1 MVCQI
6 MVMRTP
12 HPMQQVS
19 RRTLHRQR
27 YSQKLWV
34 SDVKLYLLWFEFLA
48 ISPSYELAR
57 RFRAGDCAPDEVFPA
72 DFDEVLSV
80 FDNLGD
86 VQRTLFNTWWRKVA
100 VLHFGHQ
107 GKPPLVEKVAEVPH
121 SPDALPALTKEVD
134 EYFANDWV
142 EQGRQNTILLAIPV
156 GMPDGKI
163 NQQIKKHL
171 ARVKSDRR
179 QLIKPDPT
187 YSLVGKRRHQDA
199 LMRYLRMVWFRSAM
213 HKSSLWRVG
222 AQAEVSETY
231 SPVLDPKMEEV
242 SPDDSVDRQMLT
254 IIASRAL
261 LRARMIAEN
270 AARGRFPTHETCPH
284 ARDFDFEEMNTRL
297 DLRNKWQDRA
307 IERLLKKYGQV
318 V

>member
-1 MVCQI
+1 

-12 HPMQQVS
+12 HPLEKIS
-19 RRTLHRQR
+19 RKTLHSQQ

-34 SDVKLYLLWFEFLA
+34 NDVNLYLLWFEFLA

-57 RFRAGDCAPDEVFPA
+57 RFRAGNCTPNEVFPS

-86 VQRTLFNTWWRKVA
+86 VQKTLSNTWWRKVA

-107 GKPPLVEKVAEVPH
+107 GKPPQVEKVAEVPH
-121 SPDALPALTKEVD
+121 SLDTLPTLAEKVD
-134 EYFANDWV
+134 EYFESDWV
-142 EQGRQNTILLAIPV
+142 EQGRQNTILLAIPL
-156 GMPDGKI
+156 GMPEGKI
-163 NQQIKKHL
+163 NQQIKNHL
-171 ARVKSDRR
+171 ARIKPDRR
-179 QLIKPDPT
+179 QLIKPEPT
-187 YSLVGKRRHQDA
+187 YSLVGKRRHKDA
-199 LMRYLRMVWFRSAM
+199 LMRYLRMAWFRSAM

-231 SPVLDPKMEEV
+231 SPVLDPKMEEI
-242 SPDDSVDRQMLT
+242 SSDNRYDRQMLT

-284 ARDFDFEEMNTRL
+284 ALDFDFKEMNTRL
-297 DLRNKWQDRA
+297 DLRNKWQDRE
-307 IERLLKKYGQV
+307 IERLRKKYGHV
-318 V
+318 L